1 VPCVEVLQGGRDVEI
16 PPASEHPAADRR
28 DDVRGP
34 FRNDI
39 GLDGE
44 WEHQRV
50 REGTPGCKP
59 VGTGKPFSQTLAS
72 SSLTFLAKRRR

>member
-1 VPCVEVLQGGRDVEI
+1 MEI
-16 PPASEHPAADRR
+16 PPASEHPAADRS

-44 WEHQRV
+44 RKHQRV
-50 REGTPGCKP
+50 REGTPRCKP
-59 VGTGKPFSQTLAS
+59 VGTGRLFFQNLAS
-72 SSLTFLAKRRR
+72 SSLTFLARRRC